1 MKTYQTKAIKTADQM
16 INDIIEHEYS
26 MEKLRCL
33 FHNSIRHLELED
45 CKPVFDSISHHLRL
59 YWGKVKPSLILGD
72 FAKAFPNDAHGGK
85 LFRALS
91 KQLHEEVCG
100 EYLPKHKKMTSSVQ
114 QDKQGSSQGKG
125 NAGTSK
131 KSAKDKAMTEFSRIQ
146 KLPSDVKAELLELLF
161 NEVTCK

>member
-1 MKTYQTKAIKTADQM
+1 MKATQTKAINTADQM
-16 INDIIEHEYS
+16 INDIIDHEYS

-33 FHNSIRHLELED
+33 FHNAVKDLTLAE

-59 YWGKVKPSLILGD
+59 YWGKVKPSLILAD

-91 KQLHEEVCG
+91 KQLHEDVEG
-100 EYLPKHKKMTSSVQ
+100 AYLPKHKKMTSSVQ
-114 QDKQGSSQGKG
+114 LDKQGSSQGKG